1 MIIGSLP
8 PGVMTLIYISTPNY
22 IMPLFQVR
30 AGNLM
35 LLGCVAWMTLGV
47 LVMKKMIAFKY

>member
-8 PGVMTLIYISTPNY
+8 PGVMALIYFSTPAY
-22 IMPLFQVR
+22 IMPLFQVKL
-30 AGNLM
+30 GNLM
-35 LLGCVAWMTLGV
+35 LLGCVVWMGLGV